1 MPATAFTP
9 HTPKPIPLATCP
21 QCQRP
26 MWIVRIQPVGLGFD
40 MRTFECP
47 ECKRDATVVVK
58 RA

>member
-1 MPATAFTP
+1 
-9 HTPKPIPLATCP
+9 
-21 QCQRP
+21 

-47 ECKRDATVVVK
+47 ECKREATVVVK